1 MKIPLPSPLLLPY
14 TVYICVCKRKS
25 KWGFGNA
32 GAGCF
37 RWLAVSNL
45 VCLLWAQSVDKL
57 VNLIHSHLLLFIF
70 KQKEKWTAPEFICG
84 RWVPNFTA
92 IHPKLLRCF
101 NSERPKK
108 KKSTSCWWKSWF
120 ESISCFWGTT
130 GSYVCV
136 CGFDVTTSGRDN
148 CRFENKNGY
157 YSICYI
163 RIGEYIYRRKRKEL
177 YWRLFLMENVFLP
190 VYKFDLTTGSTISAL
205 LLLIWLVAA
214 RLWSTLIDRWI
225 VQSPAKYFF
234 GKCLPFST
242 LFPKTISGMV
252 QWQKTFFKR
261 KSQGIIT
268 RASRIPPLWIM
279 NVCTQYQFI
288 PIVVEIF

>member
-84 RWVPNFTA
+84 WWVPNFTA

-108 KKSTSCWWKSWF
+108 KNQPHVGERVDSNPSAAFEELLAAMCVCVVSMWQPAGETTVGLKTKMVTTASVISELESIFIEGSAKNCTEGFSWWKMCF
-120 ESISCFWGTT
+120 CLSIS
-130 GSYVCV
+130 
-136 CGFDVTTSGRDN
+136 
-148 CRFENKNGY
+148 
-157 YSICYI
+157 
-163 RIGEYIYRRKRKEL
+163 
-177 YWRLFLMENVFLP
+177 
-190 VYKFDLTTGSTISAL
+190 
-205 LLLIWLVAA
+205 LI
-214 RLWSTLIDRWI
+214 
-225 VQSPAKYFF
+225 
-234 GKCLPFST
+234 
-242 LFPKTISGMV
+242 
-252 QWQKTFFKR
+252 
-261 KSQGIIT
+261 
-268 RASRIPPLWIM
+268 
-279 NVCTQYQFI
+279 
-288 PIVVEIF
+288 